1 MHANSIHVPRNFNL
15 VTAIY
20 ALSLLS
26 WSRENKE
33 QYSVSIY
40 IHNTQYTSTC

>member
-20 ALSLLS
+20 ALSSLS

-40 IHNTQYTSTC
+40 IHNT